1 MLQAQAIQPVFPQ
14 MPFPDAIALAKFL
27 VDVTARWTHFLMG
40 PDIVGGPIEVAGVNL
55 HEGFKWINRK
65 HYYSLEL
72 NQGVAR

>member
-1 MLQAQAIQPVFPQ
+1 
-14 MPFPDAIALAKFL
+14 
-27 VDVTARWTHFLMG
+27 MG

>member
-1 MLQAQAIQPVFPQ
+1 